1 MYRIYLEGI
10 GEYKVSR
17 TVNITVDTVEEA
29 VVVMKAELMK
39 HITPPIEAVIKQTY
53 IAYDVTADGV
63 YVGHV
68 SIAQF

>member
-1 MYRIYLEGI
+1 MFRISLECI

-17 TVNITVDTVEEA
+17 TVDSSVDTVEEA
-29 VVVMKAELMK
+29 VVVARAELLK
-39 HITPPIEAVIKQTY
+39 HITPPIEAVIKQIY

-68 SIAQF
+68 SIVQF